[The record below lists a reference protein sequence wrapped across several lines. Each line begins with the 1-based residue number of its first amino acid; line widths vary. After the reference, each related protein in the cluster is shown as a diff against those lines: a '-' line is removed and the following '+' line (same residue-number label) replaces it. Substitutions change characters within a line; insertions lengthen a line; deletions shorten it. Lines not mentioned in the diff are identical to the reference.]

1 VAVVC
6 VATVE
11 DWDLFEKFL
20 DHFYAR
26 HIKSESELHPVL
38 MSEPAVSICFL
49 LCLLLPLPRRSCL
62 RLGLLDILLV
72 CLSVC

>member
-1 VAVVC
+1 MMC
-6 VATVE
+6 VLACEAVE

-38 MSEPAVSICFL
+38 MSEPAVSMEESIFL
-49 LCLLLPLPRRSCL
+49 PSVLCYLWN
-62 RLGLLDILLV
+62 
-72 CLSVC
+72 

>member
-1 VAVVC
+1 MSVSVKFVS
-6 VATVE
+6 VSVSVE

-38 MSEPAVSICFL
+38 MSEPAVSLTQHSFF
-49 LCLLLPLPRRSCL
+49 
-62 RLGLLDILLV
+62 
-72 CLSVC
+72 